1 MVYFE
6 VHPERGLRCCSH
18 FRTALT
24 GERSVKNRQ
33 GRGQRDSSTAR
44 RLRTDLEAS
53 RPRSSSPST
62 PARAVSTTLSPDSPA
77 KLGQLLCQRP
87 ERWRERNDWQTSIA
101 REVLEQSTVMDGENF
116 RKIARQDLE
125 RMAEAYDQ
133 YFFGGLCLAIARSYG
148 MSFRLSSRM
157 SRAGGKTTRQTFR
170 AIRNRPAAVH
180 YEIALSTSLLFQ
192 SFRKPGD
199 RTRVCGMWCDNRL
212 AAMQRIVE
220 HEMIHLCEMLVWIH
234 SDCAASRFQTMAH
247 RMFGHT
253 EHRHEL
259 ITQQER
265 AARDFNIKLGR
276 QVVFRVNN
284 QNLIGVVNRITSRA
298 TVLVPDPKGRRYS
311 DGTHYAKYYV
321 PLDQLRPVD

>member
-1 MVYFE
+1 
-6 VHPERGLRCCSH
+6 
-18 FRTALT
+18 
-24 GERSVKNRQ
+24 
-33 GRGQRDSSTAR
+33 
-44 RLRTDLEAS
+44 
-53 RPRSSSPST
+53 
-62 PARAVSTTLSPDSPA
+62 
-77 KLGQLLCQRP
+77 
-87 ERWRERNDWQTSIA
+87 
-101 REVLEQSTVMDGENF
+101 MDGENF
-116 RKIARQDLE
+116 RKISRHDLE

-133 YFFGGLCLAIARSYG
+133 LFFEGLCLPLARAHG

-170 AIRNRPAAVH
+170 GTSTRPPSVQ

-199 RTRVCGMWCDNRL
+199 RTRVCGQWCHNRL

-220 HEMIHLCEMLVWIH
+220 HELIHLCEMLVWIH
-234 SDCAASRFQTMAH
+234 SDCAASRFQSIAH
-247 RMFGHT
+247 HMFGHT

-265 AARDFNIKLGR
+265 AARDFNI
-276 QVVFRVNN
+276 QVGKRVAFRINN
-284 QNLIGVVNRITSRA
+284 NNLIGIVNRITSRA

-311 DGTHYAKYYV
+311 NGVHYAKYYV